1 MSDSLPAARSHIAS
15 FERWAKT
22 AQERSDESGA
32 QVWSNIASTFQTLA
46 DDYERL
52 REATRPVPAGYGDIS
67 DLPPS
72 LRRQLAFLR
81 TDELDDQI
89 SIIVKAAPNGADL
102 DTILIELWRRF
113 QVEQTRRFIQ
123 NKAYRLAQKG
133 IIHSVPARKGLYA
146 ATAEDAKRLAPT
158 VSTAAAAST
167 QTASADDLAA
177 EFDDLDMDDFGGG
190 PPNE

>member
-1 MSDSLPAARSHIAS
+1 MSDALPSARNHIAS
-15 FERWAKT
+15 FDRWARS
-22 AQERSDESGA
+22 ALERGDESGA
-32 QVWSNIASTFQTLA
+32 QVWAGIASTFQALV

-72 LRRQLAFLR
+72 LRKQLAFLR

-89 SIIVKAAPNGADL
+89 FTIVKAAENGADL

-113 QVEQTRRFIQ
+113 KIEQTRRFIQ

-133 IIHSVPARKGLYA
+133 IIHSVPGRKGLYA
-146 ATAEDAKRLAPT
+146 ATQDDATRLAP
-158 VSTAAAAST
+158 AAHAST
-167 QTASADDLAA
+167 DSGASADDLAA
-177 EFDDLDMDDFGGG
+177 EFDDIDLDDLGEAPTD
-190 PPNE
+190 E